1 MAGVSS
7 VEVSLPPVVGIAGWS
22 NSGKST
28 AICQLLQSARLRD
41 WRLGVIKHCH
51 HPLKASEASDT
62 ARFLAAGAQVAVP
75 WFAQEF
81 ATTLLSDAA
90 LSAAL
95 ESLSNLTLDGVLV
108 EGFKRGSHP
117 QIWIDQSEG
126 PPSEI
131 SDRVLRC
138 PDPDALLPQVANLL
152 WQGRTVRAGILV
164 GGQSQRMG
172 RSKALLSVNDAALW
186 QKIHYSCA
194 LNGLKVALIGELAG
208 VTSDLLDADFPGP
221 VGGLIAAFQADPNA
235 TWLML
240 PCDLPCWSEAA
251 AGWLLKQ
258 RRPGIRAILPRL
270 GDHAL
275 PFPAIYEP
283 GLLADLLSRGEE
295 LRWSPQRWLN
305 SRSDVLQ
312 VPVPDEFVRA
322 FTSVNTPE
330 EWIALMGSPPAM
342 PSMD

>member
-1 MAGVSS
+1 MAAVSA

-28 AICQLLQSARLRD
+28 TICQLLQDERLRD

-51 HPLKASEASDT
+51 HPLKESEESDT
-62 ARFLAAGAQVAVP
+62 ARFLAAGAQVALP
-75 WFAQEF
+75 WFAKEL

-90 LSAAL
+90 LWAAL
-95 ESLSNLTLDGVLV
+95 ESLSNLALDGVLV
-108 EGFKRGSHP
+108 EGFKTGSHP
-117 QIWIDQSEG
+117 QIWIDQNEG
-126 PPSEI
+126 PPSEF

-164 GGQSQRMG
+164 GGLSQRMG
-172 RSKALLSVNDAALW
+172 RPKALLSINGIALSRKL
-186 QKIHYSCA
+186 QA
-194 LNGLKVALIGELAG
+194 LCTLMGLKAVLIGELPG
-208 VTSDLLDADFPGP
+208 VPTGLVDADFPGP

-270 GDHAL
+270 GGHAL
-275 PFPAIYEP
+275 PFPAIFEP
-283 GLLADLLSRGEE
+283 GLLADLLSRGEG

-312 VPVPDEFVRA
+312 VPVPGELVRA

-330 EWIALMGSPPAM
+330 EWIALMGSPPAKQM
-342 PSMD
+342 E

>member
-1 MAGVSS
+1 MSGV
-7 VEVSLPPVVGIAGWS
+7 EFSLPPVVGIAGWS

-28 AICQLLQSARLRD
+28 MICQLLQDERLRD

-51 HPLKASEASDT
+51 HSLKESEESDT

-75 WFAQEF
+75 WVAGDLGT
-81 ATTLLSDAA
+81 AALADAA
-90 LSAAL
+90 LAAAL

-131 SDRVLRC
+131 AARVLHC
-138 PDPDALLPQVANLL
+138 PDSDALLPLVVNLL
-152 WQGRTVRAGILV
+152 WRGRTVRAGILV

-172 RSKALLSVNDAALW
+172 RPKALIPVNGAALW
-186 QKIHYSCA
+186 RKLQASCT
-194 LNGLKVALIGELAG
+194 LNRLNAVLIGELPG
-208 VTSDLLDADFPGP
+208 VPTGLVDADFPGP
-221 VGGLIAAFQADPNA
+221 VGGLIAAVRADPNA
-235 TWLML
+235 AWLML

-251 AGWLLKQ
+251 ASWLLEQ
-258 RRPGIRAILPRL
+258 RRPGARAIMPRL

-283 GLLADLLSRGEE
+283 GLLADLLSRGAD

-305 SRSDVLQ
+305 SRRDVIR
-312 VPVPDEFVRA
+312 VPVPEELVRA

-330 EWIALMGSPPAM
+330 EWIALLGSPPL
-342 PSMD
+342 PSQGD